1 VAVLSILLTA
11 PIGAIGI
18 AVLGERIL
26 DREEKSSYRF
36 NELRERL
43 GLPRVGERL
52 RNKDSDA
59 IWKVIEEKEAWIDA
73 LPSACGQDVAPQ
85 TIPAISLRYWKE
97 DSSNGPGTGKALIYR
112 YSRMDPPFERH
123 WEILY
128 DW

>member
-1 VAVLSILLTA
+1 LA

-18 AVLGERIL
+18 MILGERVL
-26 DREEKSSYRF
+26 DREEQSSYLF

-52 RNKDSDA
+52 RNNDLDTV
-59 IWKVIEEKEAWIDA
+59 WKVIEEKEAWIEVTTKA
-73 LPSACGQDVAPQ
+73 GEEKVFPRLLPA
-85 TIPAISLRYWKE
+85 
-97 DSSNGPGTGKALIYR
+97 TGKTLTCR
-112 YSRMDPPFERH
+112 YSQMDTPFDNN